1 MDFKLNDEQ
10 QLLQTMFREFVEK
23 SAKEKSIGNL
33 KKTEER

>member
-23 SAKEKSIGNL
+23 EVRPIAA
-33 KKTEER
+33 